1 MPTKSITTKKEK
13 MAEALKL
20 VKQSIDKKI
29 CLSDKINCLIDKM
42 DKVHNEPKKDYSPIN
57 S

>member
-1 MPTKSITTKKEK
+1 